1 MASDESGIHLIKRAI
16 ELDTNKRYADALV
29 CYREGIELLMD
40 SIKLLCQFSCIF
52 NPKDKSDYRR
62 LIDEVFVIIK

>member
-1 MASDESGIHLIKRAI
+1 LIILIFSFFKENM
-16 ELDTNKRYADALV
+16 ELF
-29 CYREGIELLMD
+29 D